1 MLQDKL
7 TKDRYKVMKAK
18 EEAEDQSRRKIQNDN
33 LIKQH
38 QSKKS
43 EQQAASQR
51 IMAKKQK
58 KNNQN
63 SGNLNAAVSGVHL
76 RDHKY
81 KKQRSKS
88 CMN

>member
-43 EQQAASQR
+43 E
-51 IMAKKQK
+51 
-58 KNNQN
+58 
-63 SGNLNAAVSGVHL
+63 
-76 RDHKY
+76 
-81 KKQRSKS
+81 
-88 CMN
+88 